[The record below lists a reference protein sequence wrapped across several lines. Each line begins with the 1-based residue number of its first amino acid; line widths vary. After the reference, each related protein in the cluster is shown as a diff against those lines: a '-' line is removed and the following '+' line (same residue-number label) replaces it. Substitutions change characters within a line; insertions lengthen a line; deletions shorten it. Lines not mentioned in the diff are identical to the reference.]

1 MRNDE
6 EEEEL
11 PERKRTNVKRRKIE
25 NINIQEGKRS
35 KHERKME
42 MGAMK

>member
-6 EEEEL
+6 QEEGL

-25 NINIQEGKRS
+25 NINIQEGKRP
-35 KHERKME
+35 KDERKMKI
-42 MGAMK
+42 GATK